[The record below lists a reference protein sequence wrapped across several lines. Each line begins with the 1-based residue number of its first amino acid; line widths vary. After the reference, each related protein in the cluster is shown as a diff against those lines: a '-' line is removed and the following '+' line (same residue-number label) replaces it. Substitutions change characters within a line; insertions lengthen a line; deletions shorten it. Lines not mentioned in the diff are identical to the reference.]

1 MKNTKFSLQTNALNL
16 NEPVSVTL
24 MCHFKL
30 EGVMNRNTILEFTAL
45 DNDSF
50 NTIIDD
56 KDRFKTMCQVFG
68 VSQNLVKRFMDTSL
82 LIAITNG
89 EDVVIEHES
98 AKWLRHSDAIKEL
111 AFQNI

>member
-1 MKNTKFSLQTNALNL
+1 MKNTRFSLQTNALNL

-30 EGVMNRNTILEFTAL
+30 EGVKNTNIMLEFTAL
-45 DNDSF
+45 DDDAF

-56 KDRFKTMCQVFG
+56 KDRFKSMCKVFG
-68 VSQNLVKRFMDTSL
+68 VSQELVKRFMDTSL
-82 LIAITNG
+82 MIAITNG

-98 AKWLRHSDAIKEL
+98 VEWLRHSDAIKEL
-111 AFQNI
+111 RK